1 MSLRSRRSGWLLAG
15 ALSLS
20 PVLALAADPHGD
32 HAEHG
37 AKHQTGEDFGAYV
50 EGASR
55 LEGRIMAPCCWMQ
68 TIDIHGS
75 PISDELR
82 AEIRRRLKAGE
93 SPDAIE
99 ASFVQRY
106 GPKIRAV
113 PDAVP
118 LGGVATVLAVAFG
131 GAGVA
136 GYFMLKRWTRAGAA
150 KSKPTDK
157 APSAEPKRDALDE
170 RLDREL
176 SEIGDQA

>member
-1 MSLRSRRSGWLLAG
+1 MSPRSRRISGWLLAG
-15 ALSLS
+15 T
-20 PVLALAADPHGD
+20 LALFPATAQAV
-32 HAEHG
+32 AEHPEHG
-37 AKHQTGEDFGAYV
+37 HRNVAGEDFNTYV

-82 AEIRRRLKAGE
+82 AEIRRRLRAGE

-106 GPKIRAV
+106 GPKILAV
-113 PDAVP
+113 PNSSP
-118 LGGVATVLAVAFG
+118 LGGMATGLAIAFG
-131 GAGVA
+131 AAGVA
-136 GYFMLKRWTRAGAA
+136 GFFMLRRWSRAGT
-150 KSKPTDK
+150 KPKPAGKT
-157 APSAEPKRDALDE
+157 AVVAQKRDELDD

-176 SEIGDQA
+176 SEISNLP